1 MPHRCER
8 NFLARVST
16 RVLPALLAQT
26 ESRSL
31 KEYRKTLSG
40 KNSVA
45 DLIARRIDDMSGA
58 VARIGRYVSLYP
70 ERVINQTI
78 VELGEATNTGQA
90 TIIRFC
96 RLLGF
101 HGFRDIKLALVD
113 DIATERNFVSGQAKA
128 NADLGI
134 ERLNSSLQLSI
145 QKTAELVDVADMA
158 TLARAIS
165 ATPRA
170 VVFGGGVSQ
179 ICASLLEYRLLRLG
193 VPVFCVTDSRL
204 AYIAAQKL
212 PANGM
217 AFAVSL
223 SGITADTLDFMKA
236 AQEAGAKT
244 VAITA
249 REKGPLADIA
259 DHVLPFHLPGPWP
272 MEGSI
277 RYIAP
282 FVVVVEALAQALDDE
297 MLERRGI

>member
-1 MPHRCER
+1 M
-8 NFLARVST
+8 
-16 RVLPALLAQT
+16 
-26 ESRSL
+26 
-31 KEYRKTLSG
+31 KEYRKILSE

-45 DLIARRIDDMSGA
+45 ELIASRIDGMPDALG
-58 VARIGRYVSLYP
+58 RIGRYVSLYP

-78 VELGEATNTGQA
+78 VELGEVTDTGQA

-101 HGFRDIKLALVD
+101 RGFRDIKLALVD
-113 DIATERNFVSGQAKA
+113 DIATERNFVSGQARA
-128 NADLGI
+128 STDLGI
-134 ERLNSSLQLSI
+134 ERLNSTLQLSI
-145 QKTAELVDVADMA
+145 QKTAERVDAIDMA
-158 TLARAIS
+158 GLARVLS
-165 ATPRA
+165 AAPRA

-193 VPVFCVTDSRL
+193 LPVFCVTDSRL

-212 PANGM
+212 PAEGV
-217 AFAVSL
+217 AFAISL
-223 SGITADTLDFMKA
+223 SGITVETLDFIRA
-236 AQEAGAKT
+236 AQAAGART

-259 DHVLPFHLPGPWP
+259 DHVLSFNLPGPWP

-282 FVVVVEALAQALDDE
+282 FVVVVEALAQALDN
-297 MLERRGI
+297 ERQQGQGD